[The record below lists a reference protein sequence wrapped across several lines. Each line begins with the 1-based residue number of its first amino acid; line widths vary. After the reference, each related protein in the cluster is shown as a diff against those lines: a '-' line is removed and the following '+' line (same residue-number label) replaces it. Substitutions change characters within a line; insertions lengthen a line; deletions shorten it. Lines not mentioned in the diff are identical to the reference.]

1 MAQDVSICIVLDR
14 SGSMESCRMDAL
26 GAVNGYLRQVRDDAE
41 MNARASVILFDT
53 GGIDRI
59 RDHVAVGTC
68 ADITADEYQPRGGTP
83 LLDAVGH
90 AVGLLEKHSKP
101 SARSILVV
109 MTDGE
114 ENSSREYSKEAIAKL
129 LKRKQDDNGW
139 LVVYLGANHDAWAQ
153 ASSMGLAAS
162 NTAMFALSAMADT
175 GDVAYRRSARYS
187 KARNVK
193 ADLAEGFTSEERE
206 KLRGA

>member
-1 MAQDVSICIVLDR
+1 MAQDVAICIVLDR

-26 GAVNGYLRQVRDDAE
+26 GAVNGYLRQVREDAE
-41 MNARASVILFDT
+41 MNAHASVILFDT
-53 GGIDRI
+53 GSIDRI
-59 RDHVAVGTC
+59 RDHVAAGSC

-90 AVGLLEKHSKP
+90 AVGALEKHSKP
-101 SARSILVV
+101 NTRSILVV

-114 ENSSREYSKEAIAKL
+114 ENSSTEYTKDAIAKL
-129 LKRKQDDNGW
+129 LKRKQDDDGW

-153 ASSMGLAAS
+153 AGSIGMAAS
-162 NTAMFALSAMADT
+162 NTAMFALGAMAET

-187 KARNVK
+187 RALDIRH
-193 ADLAEGFTSEERE
+193 DLAEGFTPEERE
-206 KLRGA
+206 KLRGE

>member
-26 GAVNGYLRQVRDDAE
+26 GAVNGYLRQVRDDAD

-53 GGIDRI
+53 VSIDCI
-59 RDHVAVGTC
+59 RDHVAAATC
-68 ADITADEYQPRGGTP
+68 PDITANEYQPCGGTP

-101 SARSILVV
+101 STRSILVV

-129 LKRKQDDNGW
+129 LKRKQDENGW

-153 ASSMGLAAS
+153 ANSMGLAAS

-187 KARNVK
+187 RARHVR
-193 ADLAEGFTSEERE
+193 ADLAEGFTSEER
-206 KLRGA
+206 K

>member
-26 GAVNGYLRQVRDDAE
+26 GAVNAYLRQVRDDAD

-53 GGIDRI
+53 VSIDCI
-59 RDHVAVGTC
+59 RDHVAAATC
-68 ADITADEYQPRGGTP
+68 PDITANEYQPRGGTP

-101 SARSILVV
+101 STRSILVV

-129 LKRKQDDNGW
+129 LKRKQDENGW

-153 ASSMGLAAS
+153 ANSMGLAAS

-187 KARNVK
+187 RARHVR
-193 ADLAEGFTSEERE
+193 ADLAEGFTSEERK
-206 KLRGA
+206 KLRGE